1 MSSIEDRIASINQS
15 LAEATQERRET
26 TAQLLRKPDDQAL
39 NKQLDALDAEIAEHN
54 KTLQRFSDAQVE
66 DKRLNTEAAKAER
79 YAAAQSTCSNLLA
92 KMLRRIALDAKID
105 GLMTDTLA
113 PLLSE
118 RHALNA
124 ELIEDWKAFQRS
136 RSTRDAKPPYELI
149 ALVGGSSARHCAAL
163 KWNLW
168 ATGIGSV
175 GVVNG
180 EAAKRPDGQQYGLAD
195 ASKAALDLVTA
206 ATAAILEREVAA

>member
-15 LAEATQERRET
+15 LSDATQERMET
-26 TAQLLRKPDDQAL
+26 TAQLLSKPDDAAL
-39 NKQLDALDAEIAEHN
+39 NGQLDALDAEIAENN
-54 KTLQRFSDAQVE
+54 KMLKRFSDAQVE
-66 DKRLNTEAAKAER
+66 AKRLNTDAAKAER
-79 YAAAQSTCSNLLA
+79 YASTRSICSNLLA
-92 KMLRRIALDAKID
+92 KMLHRVTLDAKID
-105 GLMTDTLA
+105 AVMADKLG

-124 ELIEDWKAFQRS
+124 ELHDDWKAFQRS
-136 RSTRDAKPPYELI
+136 RSTRDAKYPYEVV
-149 ALVGGSSARHCAAL
+149 ALVGGSSGRHCSAL

-168 ATGIGSV
+168 AAGIGRV
-175 GVVNG
+175 GVING

-195 ASKAALDLVTA
+195 ASKAAVDQVTA